1 MFAQG
6 NPFIDLR
13 ALIDSIKGFKKLSV
27 VCILR
32 DLLELA
38 FSIDALEG
46 SIAVLEFSKVCRIV
60 DLKKYSLF
68 SGL

>member
-1 MFAQG
+1 MFAQE

-13 ALIDSIKGFKKLSV
+13 ALIDSIKGFKKLFV

-32 DLLELA
+32 DLLELT

-46 SIAVLEFSKVCRIV
+46 SIAV
-60 DLKKYSLF
+60 
-68 SGL
+68 

>member
-6 NPFIDLR
+6 NPVVVLRTLIDL
-13 ALIDSIKGFKKLSV
+13 IKGFKKLFV

-46 SIAVLEFSKVCRIV
+46 SIAV
-60 DLKKYSLF
+60 
-68 SGL
+68 